1 MLFTDHITAE
11 MRSYPQIRFICMGI
25 LDSCGTFLAAMGA
38 VNTPGHDQPLLNQT
52 LIPLTMLASAC
63 TGFSGHGDSST
74 APHRQHSN
82 QRSDPLLSLRNVRY
96 SQRFRAV
103 QVNGRTTTQHGMS
116 TQARR
121 PRSRC
126 PVSSVLCTVLRRLH
140 PLPSLP
146 AFTSV
151 VHGRRPQAVFLS
163 SRYQPLELAGAGL
176 IFAGA
181 CTSVVPG
188 VLHAE
193 QASVK
198 WYAVLLYFL
207 SNVPMACS
215 AVYKA
220 CASLHSSLRH
230 TRGDQALPCWAVLS
244 LSLSLSL
251 S

>member
-1 MLFTDHITAE
+1 MA
-11 MRSYPQIRFICMGI
+11 G
-25 LDSCGTFLAAMGA
+25 
-38 VNTPGHDQPLLNQT
+38 
-52 LIPLTMLASAC
+52 
-63 TGFSGHGDSST
+63 
-74 APHRQHSN
+74 
-82 QRSDPLLSLRNVRY
+82 LS
-96 SQRFRAV
+96 
-103 QVNGRTTTQHGMS
+103 
-116 TQARR
+116 
-121 PRSRC
+121 
-126 PVSSVLCTVLRRLH
+126 
-140 PLPSLP
+140 
-146 AFTSV
+146 
-151 VHGRRPQAVFLS
+151 
-163 SRYQPLELAGAGL
+163 AGL

-220 CASLHSSLRH
+220 CTSLHSSLRH

-251 S
+251 LTSVPASTASVFPFALPRAALQLALTFATHC